1 MDAQMDAWLRQTVER
16 MPIKPDHVSGV
27 RGPLM
32 NVTAV
37 DDKTVDVVMT
47 TSFRAHFSQP
57 ISQLGAGAGG
67 GGNRLE
73 LPAPGSVGDGAGA
86 GAGRIRE
93 IGDGGSRE
101 STRSAVPTTPLGERA
116 QLSLRAGA
124 YPGSTGRF
132 AIASPD
138 DYVQSGGSGGSG
150 GGRRRAT
157 SRTARWWLAA
167 TCPC

>member
-1 MDAQMDAWLRQTVER
+1 
-16 MPIKPDHVSGV
+16 
-27 RGPLM
+27 M

-57 ISQLGAGAGG
+57 ISQLGAG

-93 IGDGGSRE
+93 IGDGAGGGGGGFGGGGSA
-101 STRSAVPTTPLGERA
+101 TPTTPLGERA

-150 GGRRRAT
+150 GG
-157 SRTARWWLAA
+157 SPKSYGRTARWWLAA
-167 TCPC
+167 TWPC